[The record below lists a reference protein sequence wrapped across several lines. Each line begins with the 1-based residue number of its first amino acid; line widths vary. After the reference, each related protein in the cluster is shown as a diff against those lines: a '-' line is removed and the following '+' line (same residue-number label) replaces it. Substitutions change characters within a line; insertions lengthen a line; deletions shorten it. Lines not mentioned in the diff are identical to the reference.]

1 MIDPAPANL
10 DDALSSMPNPF
21 RGSIVGDPWKTTN
34 DESDVARIHQRVFD
48 SCCAAVDSARSNT
61 GSAGL
66 IIQGAPGSGKTHLI
80 GRLRKRLTDD
90 LAHPT
95 LEKPRQAFAYV
106 RLDTNASSL
115 ARHVRRRVADDLL
128 RKVGGPNQFER
139 LVLTRMMEVDA
150 GDGHIALWWE
160 HFRDERLD
168 DSRDLLT
175 ELCLRESI
183 SPAFVEVL
191 SHLIARRH
199 RLDVMA
205 WLRGDPLTPAA
216 MERLGVAAEDTEDHP
231 ENVASR
237 FLVDLMKLAGSSM
250 PLVLCFDQVEAL
262 QTTPDDRT
270 SIFTFG
276 QMISQLHDADNNLVI
291 ISCMQSSLYNDVV
304 RAMPEPMRD
313 RMCGYG
319 TESLNPL
326 NAELASLLV
335 SHRLLAAGV
344 ANIRSSIAPG
354 IWPLTDQDIQ
364 SFVGKTGTTP
374 RRLLDDA
381 ARRFDEITG
390 RSPIRLRDNAAEVPV
405 VRDPMSDEWERR
417 LEAASRENDP
427 KKSVNTL
434 RDSITH
440 LIHLTNPE
448 CQVESDPEHDDVVDF
463 VITTPNG
470 EGRIGVKMC
479 DDSSIRLSAQLR
491 RINQRF
497 PDKLNIQKLVLLKD
511 ERSPISRNAVASLNY
526 LRQIEVNGG
535 VYHRVCPEAIAAL
548 DALKQLLADVK
559 AGDLAF
565 GGENVAVRTVI
576 EWLRKQMPEPLIE
589 LAEVLTMQSTGTGFD
604 QPSVIERLQELLN
617 ERRLCQVEEASTLLN
632 RSASELISAASE
644 RTDLF
649 RVLDGK
655 QPVIFSVRTGG
666 VCFDEST

>member
-1 MIDPAPANL
+1 MENYV
-10 DDALSSMPNPF
+10 DD
-21 RGSIVGDPWKTTN
+21 
-34 DESDVARIHQRVFD
+34 SDVSRIHQRVFE
-48 SCCAAVDSARSNT
+48 SCCSAVDDSRSNA

-95 LEKPRQAFAYV
+95 LQKQRQAFAYV

-128 RKVGGPNQFER
+128 RKIGGPNQFER
-139 LVLTRMMEVDA
+139 LVLTRLMEVDN

-191 SHLIARRH
+191 NHLVARRH
-199 RLDVMA
+199 RLEVMA

-216 MERLGVAAEDTEDHP
+216 LEKLGVAADDTEDHP

-262 QTTPDDRT
+262 QTTPDDKT

-276 QMISQLHDADNNLVI
+276 QLISQLHDADNNLVI
-291 ISCMQSSLYNDVV
+291 ISCMQSSLYNDVI
-304 RAMPEPMRD
+304 RAMPTAMLNRI
-313 RMCGYG
+313 CGYG

-335 SHRLLAAGV
+335 SHRLQAAGV
-344 ANIRSSIAPG
+344 AGIRPSTASSV
-354 IWPLTDQDIQ
+354 WPLTDHDIQ

-381 ARRFDEITG
+381 ARRFDQITG
-390 RSPIRLRDNAAEVPV
+390 RLLITTDESTGEIV
-405 VRDPMSDEWERR
+405 VGRDPMSDEWERR
-417 LEAASRENDP
+417 LEAASRDNDP

-448 CQVESDPEHDDVVDF
+448 CGVESDPGHEDVVDF
-463 VITTPNG
+463 VIATPDG
-470 EGRIGVKMC
+470 EGRVGVRIC
-479 DDSSIRLSAQLR
+479 DDSSNRLFAQLKK
-491 RINQRF
+491 INQRF
-497 PDKLNIQKLVLLKD
+497 PEKLNIQKLVLLKD
-511 ERSPISRNAVASLNY
+511 ERSPISQGAVASLNH

-548 DALKQLLADVK
+548 DALKELLADVK
-559 AGDLAF
+559 AGDLSF
-565 GGENVAVRTVI
+565 GGENIAVRTVI
-576 EWLRKQMPEPLIE
+576 DWLRKQLPEPLSA
-589 LAEVLTMQSTGTGFD
+589 LAEILTIPAAGTGFD
-604 QPSVIERLQELLN
+604 QPSIIERLQELMN
-617 ERRLCQVEEASTLLN
+617 ERRICGAEEASTTLN
-632 RSASELISAASE
+632 YATTELVAAASE
-644 RTDLF
+644 RADLF

-666 VCFDEST
+666 VCFNDES